1 MRAVK
6 YMPVLAVVII
16 AVLLVGCGGT
26 DGGSGGELEG
36 ITWVLESYTSQGT
49 VRVIPPEV
57 RIDALF
63 EGGRVSGSS
72 GINTYTASYE
82 LSGADLTIGP
92 AATTM
97 MAGPEALM
105 ELEQAY
111 LAALQ
116 EAASF
121 IASAGR
127 LAIYDKNGGE
137 ILSYMEEEAPSLTGT
152 DWSVTGY
159 NNGKQAVVTPIAGSE
174 LTALFSEDGTVSG
187 SSGVNTFSGE
197 YTLDGLKITI
207 GPLASTMMASS
218 DPALSEQ
225 EAAYLAAL
233 QSAARFTI
241 KGNELELRK
250 EDGALAVSYTANAG
264 TTIP

>member
-1 MRAVK
+1 MRVVR
-6 YMPVLAVVII
+6 YIPVLVVVSL
-16 AVLLVGCGGT
+16 AVLLVGCGGSQA
-26 DGGSGGELEG
+26 GSGGELEG
-36 ITWVLESYTSQGT
+36 VNWVLKSYTSQGT
-49 VRVIPPEV
+49 VRMIDPEI

-63 EGGRVSGSS
+63 EGGKVSGSS
-72 GINTYTASYE
+72 GINTYTAPYK
-82 LSGADLTIGP
+82 LSGASLTIGQ

-97 MAGPEALM
+97 MAGPANIM
-105 ELEQAY
+105 AVEQAY

-121 IASAGR
+121 IASAGT
-127 LAIYDKNGGE
+127 LAIFDKDGGE
-137 ILSYMEEEAPSLTGT
+137 ILSYMEEEAPSLAGT

-159 NNGKQAVVTPIAGSE
+159 NNGKQAVVTPISGSE

-218 DPALSEQ
+218 DPALAEQ

-241 KGNELELRK
+241 RGNELELRK
-250 EDGALAVSYTANAG
+250 EDGALAVSFTVK
-264 TTIP
+264 